1 MSTTETT
8 VLNPDHSEQS
18 PALQNNNYPTPTTD
32 GHSVESGS
40 TSSVRSRTNK
50 RYVNWIP
57 FGIFEISASVCS
69 TPVTQPM
76 MQRRPNPT
84 ELRLMYLMSK
94 FCVDSKKVSEKFL
107 HRHYPVLK
115 NHPLPLQRMRKIWW
129 RRNFLLT
136 FFGIYIKFGFKNP
149 LILAPCNLVD
159 IAT

>member
-57 FGIFEISASVCS
+57 FGIFGISASVCS
-69 TPVTQPM
+69 TDKYRPKKMVFLNEIVQNKIEEADNNLFKDCFEMKVT
-76 MQRRPNPT
+76 
-84 ELRLMYLMSK
+84 YS
-94 FCVDSKKVSEKFL
+94 
-107 HRHYPVLK
+107 
-115 NHPLPLQRMRKIWW
+115 
-129 RRNFLLT
+129 
-136 FFGIYIKFGFKNP
+136 
-149 LILAPCNLVD
+149 
-159 IAT
+159 